1 MIFVCSFHETIYRHN
16 PIFSALF
23 VFASPSC
30 CAKIRTALKMNKAAG
45 FWLDMSISDESMRR
59 ITILPEKIPDDTKNL
74 MMQLYG
80 SIVEEI
86 DGQVRQSLNLSGCYS
101 AGDKNQHTTMYYRG
115 ELNNRLSEVGIQ
127 IIHCSDA
134 GYYYT
139 GQVNTVGI

>member
-1 MIFVCSFHETIYRHN
+1 MMRVKINNYNYTRPLTGIIIF
-16 PIFSALF
+16 FSALF

-86 DGQVRQSLNLSGCYS
+86 DGQVRQSLNLSRCYS
-101 AGDKNQHTTMYYRG
+101 AGNKTNNYRG
-115 ELNNRLSEVGIQ
+115 
-127 IIHCSDA
+127 
-134 GYYYT
+134 
-139 GQVNTVGI
+139 

>member
-1 MIFVCSFHETIYRHN
+1 MRFVCSIHETIERHN

-30 CAKIRTALKMNKAAG
+30 CAKIRAALKMNKAAG

-86 DGQVRQSLNLSGCYS
+86 DGQVRQLFSRRQ
-101 AGDKNQHTTMYYRG
+101 KPTTHYYYRG
-115 ELNNRLSEVGIQ
+115 ELNNRLSEAGIQ

-139 GQVNTVGI
+139 GQVNTMGI